1 MGGLKNGGA
10 VSAMV
15 TMAMMQAFDQLPMGY
30 PGEQSLL
37 NMLGEAN
44 EQVNA
49 MLDPPA
55 VERVDPP

>member
-1 MGGLKNGGA
+1 
-10 VSAMV
+10 MV

-49 MLDPPA
+49 MLGSSGSGKSGSTVVA
-55 VERVDPP
+55 